1 MKRAATT
8 GVTRAQSFFNRMAAN
23 GEIDQETQNLIRT
36 KKMTFNDADYYV
48 RKQLNAAG
56 TTDILNSSNT
66 RKVGVTNLD
75 KNQLPDNIYMVLEG
89 VKLAWGTDP
98 GTNAAIPKYTSQAPG
113 IPLALVNGEIVISV
127 NDKPIVDL
135 PASRFFNNSDTGVTQ
150 EISGHKDTVMLENLK
165 LIKHSD
171 QLTATI
177 KLADGSSLPGSNHF
191 LEVRLIGV
199 GTRKR

>member
-56 TTDILNSSNT
+56 TTDILNSSNI
-66 RKVGVTNLD
+66 RKVGITNLD

-89 VKLAWGTDP
+89 VKLAWGTDA
-98 GTNAAIPKYTSQAPG
+98 GTNAAIPKYTSQAPA

-135 PASRFFNNSDTGVTQ
+135 PASRFFNNSDTGITQ
-150 EISGHKDTVMLENLK
+150 QISGHNDTVLLENLK

-177 KLADGSSLPGSNHF
+177 KLADGSSLPASNHF